1 MEISILIVDDHPI
14 VRYGLWKL
22 LSSEPDFQVIGDA
35 ENCTECCEK
44 IQTLSPDVVILD
56 LEMNDSN
63 QNVVITSLRNLYPKV
78 KSVVYTELTKDWMV
92 TEAIKLGVHGYVDKS
107 SNINNLK
114 TAVRIV
120 SRGER
125 YLDPAVVSKLMQ
137 TIELTEKRQLQ
148 HCTITERELEIL
160 QLIAKGCRNKTI
172 AKALLIAE
180 CTVKFHVSSIL
191 TKLSVSSRIEATL
204 VAKELGL
211 LHD

>member
-160 QLIAKGCRNKTI
+160 QLIAKGYRNKTI
-172 AKALLIAE
+172 AKLLFIAE

-211 LHD
+211 LQD